1 MLLLLF
7 LTAEIPILLYIYNP
21 TFLRRERQSP
31 FPVPLQ
37 PSLQQVRSK
46 FQETPGMNDI
56 LACGR
61 SLDDGAQHL
70 CFNTVHHT
78 EVVGDDVGKQK

>member
-1 MLLLLF
+1 MLLVLF

-46 FQETPGMNDI
+46 FQEASEN
-56 LACGR
+56 
-61 SLDDGAQHL
+61 
-70 CFNTVHHT
+70 
-78 EVVGDDVGKQK
+78 E